1 MREIFAFLASI
12 RWQDLVDILFNSYI
26 LFRIYVLFQGTNA
39 FRVLV
44 GVTSLWILQEVAAS
58 MGLILTSWVLRGI
71 TAAAAIII
79 IVVFRNE
86 IRSALQARNLKT
98 FLWGSPNREQATP
111 VEIIAES
118 AYQMGRKRVGA
129 LIVIPGSEDFS
140 EIVHGGIP
148 WNGSLSQEMLLS
160 IFWPKNPVHDGA
172 IIIQNDSVTEV
183 GVLLP
188 LSQRMDLPTFYGTR
202 HRAAAGLAERTD
214 ALVIVVSEERGRVT
228 VAKGQTI
235 RPVAQ
240 PEELVQILNE
250 HLNVF
255 DQSAQQK
262 KRERLRLALAA
273 VVSLVIVTGIWFGF
287 TRSRDTYIALNV
299 PIEYVNRPPQL
310 EILNT
315 SVDEV
320 RLQLYG
326 SSALIR
332 SLQPGQVQVRI
343 NLGKA
348 TEGRNSL
355 RLTQENIV
363 LPPGVFLNKVEPAV
377 VEVMLDV
384 PVTKQ
389 LPVQVDWVGRLPENL
404 LLKEVKVVPAV
415 VQVIGGSKIL
425 EKVHTM
431 YTSPVR
437 LDNLTKSGS
446 LTVTIVLTPASLKL
460 SPGSPERVT
469 ISYVVE
475 ERRPINKRA
484 KLNLRQDHG
493 CFDRGS
499 RSKPAQEVALAGL
512 SRLDH
517 RHITSFYSEDARL

>member
-1 MREIFAFLASI
+1 MREIFTFITSI

-26 LFRIYVLFQGTNA
+26 LFRVYVLFQGTNA

-98 FLWGSPNREQATP
+98 FLWGSPNQEQATP

-118 AYQMGRKRVGA
+118 VYQMGRKRVGA
-129 LIVIPGSEDFS
+129 LIVVPGREDFS

-148 WNGSLSQEMLLS
+148 WNGNLSQEMLLS

-172 IIIQNDSVTEV
+172 IIIQNNRVTEV

-228 VAKGQTI
+228 VAKDQTI
-235 RPVAQ
+235 KPVAQ

-262 KRERLRLALAA
+262 KRERLRLTLAA
-273 VVSLVIVTGIWFGF
+273 VVSLIIVTGIWFGF
-287 TRSRDTYIALNV
+287 TRSRDTFIALNV
-299 PIEYVNRPPQL
+299 PIEYVNRPPNL

-315 SVDEV
+315 SIDEV

-343 NLGKA
+343 DLSKA

-355 RLTQENIV
+355 PLTQENIV
-363 LPPGVFLNKVEPAV
+363 LPPGVFLNKVEPAA

-384 PVTKQ
+384 PVTKE

-404 LLKEVKVVPAV
+404 LLKEVKVVPAT
-415 VQVIGGSKIL
+415 VQVVGGSKIL
-425 EKVHTM
+425 EQVQTI
-431 YTSPVR
+431 YTSPVK

-446 LTVTIVLTPASLKL
+446 LTATLVLTPASLKL
-460 SPGSPERVT
+460 APGSPERVT
-469 ISYVVE
+469 ISYVIE

-484 KLNLRQDHG
+484 KLKLRQDHA
-493 CFDRGS
+493 CFDGGR
-499 RSKPAQEVALAGL
+499 RSEPAQKVSLAGL
-512 SRLDH
+512 SRMDF
-517 RHITSFYSEDARL
+517 RHITCLHPEDARL